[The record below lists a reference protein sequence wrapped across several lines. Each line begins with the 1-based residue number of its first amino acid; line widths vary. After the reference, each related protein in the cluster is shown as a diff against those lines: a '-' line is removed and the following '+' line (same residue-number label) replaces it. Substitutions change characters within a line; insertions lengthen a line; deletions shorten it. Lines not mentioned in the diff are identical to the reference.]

1 MQIFT
6 VFISQI
12 IIHINIRI
20 NFRGNFGNRDAR
32 NSTQDTSYNVCLT
45 TSC

>member
-6 VFISQI
+6 VFISNNNS
-12 IIHINIRI
+12 HIYIRI